1 MSHNPLKL
9 LFVGGG
15 VVLVAFAVLGLIVVV
30 FIVGPR
36 NLTFKFCQNYVSNSW
51 YIVVVVVVF
60 VCVVVFVVAVVFV
73 VIDID
78 FKIWSTS
85 G

>member
-15 VVLVAFAVLGLIVVV
+15 VFFVAFAFLGLIVVV

-36 NLTFKFCQNYVSNSW
+36 NLTLKFCPNLD
-51 YIVVVVVVF
+51 
-60 VCVVVFVVAVVFV
+60 CVP
-73 VIDID
+73 
-78 FKIWSTS
+78 KPQL
-85 G
+85 